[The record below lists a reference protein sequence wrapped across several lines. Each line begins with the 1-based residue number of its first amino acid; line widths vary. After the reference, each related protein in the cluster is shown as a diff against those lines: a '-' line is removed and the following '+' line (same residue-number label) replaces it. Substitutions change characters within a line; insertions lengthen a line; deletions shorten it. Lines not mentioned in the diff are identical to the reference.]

1 MRNKLE
7 DAKYDERMMRRQ
19 FIKSKIEY
27 QRNVR
32 KGSFVDIS
40 FHEVM
45 KYELEKVWIKG
56 EEKNKE
62 KVENLVNRYAFMEES
77 VQIRGVR
84 YTNFDLENIK
94 KRSVF

>member
-56 EEKNKE
+56 EEK
-62 KVENLVNRYAFMEES
+62 
-77 VQIRGVR
+77 
-84 YTNFDLENIK
+84 IK
-94 KRSVF
+94 RKLRI

>member
-45 KYELEKVWIKG
+45 K
-56 EEKNKE
+56 
-62 KVENLVNRYAFMEES
+62 
-77 VQIRGVR
+77 
-84 YTNFDLENIK
+84 
-94 KRSVF
+94 